1 MKNDNRK
8 LHILPNSIGLLILEL
23 IVLVADI
30 VFLSLLAVLDIL
42 PMAANISVFVII
54 ILLTALIFKLLN
66 SRKEGTKQRKT
77 GAVISVLLI
86 LLLGVGC
93 FYLFTTYEVFHN
105 MSDED
110 KQYESFYV
118 VALKHGDYKKLSD
131 IEGKTV
137 FTYESPSSSYKEAQ
151 ETLKKET
158 GVSYKEVGGF
168 MKLQTTLIDGK
179 KNEHDR
185 IIFLSS
191 SNYDMICEYTK
202 GFEENTRIIHQV
214 TVDIQNKDLAKR
226 VGITEEPFNV
236 YISGIDTYGGIG
248 KVSRSDVNM
257 IMTVNPQNKQIL
269 LTSIP
274 RDTYV
279 KLHSYG
285 QLDKLT
291 HSGIYGI
298 DETVSTVE
306 DWLNLDINYYIR
318 VNFTSLQ
325 DIVDAIGGIDVTSPH
340 AFKSS
345 VSEYSYTEGVNHL
358 DGEAALFFAR
368 ERKSFSDGDQER
380 IKNQQRVLSAILE
393 KVTGS
398 SVILTKYTQLLNAVG
413 DEIQTN
419 LAQKDISSLVR
430 TQLSDLGDWNIESIS
445 ITGKGTYDSTYSMG
459 SRQLYVVVPD
469 DASVE
474 AAQEKIEANMGS
486 K

>member
-1 MKNDNRK
+1 MQNDNRK

-23 IVLVADI
+23 IVLIADI
-30 VFLSLLAVLDIL
+30 VFLTLVAVLDIL
-42 PMAANISVFVII
+42 PMAANIAIFAIVII
-54 ILLTALIFKLLN
+54 LTALIFKLLN

-77 GAVISVLLI
+77 GAVLSVLLI
-86 LLLGVGC
+86 LLLGIGC
-93 FYLFTTYEVFHN
+93 FYLFTTYAVFHN

-131 IEGKTV
+131 IKGQTV
-137 FTYESPSSSYKEAQ
+137 FTYESNSSVYKEAQ
-151 ETLKKET
+151 ETLKKEAD
-158 GVSYKEVGGF
+158 VNYKEVGGY

-179 KNEHDR
+179 DKEHDR

-191 SNYDMICEYTK
+191 SNYDMICEYAK
-202 GFEENTRIIHQV
+202 EFEDNTRIIHQV
-214 TVDIQNKDLAKR
+214 KIDIQNKDLAKR
-226 VGITEEPFNV
+226 VGITKEPFNV

-257 IMTVNPQNKQIL
+257 IMTVNPQKKQIL

-279 KLHSYG
+279 ALHSYG

-306 DWLNLDINYYIR
+306 DWLDLDINYYIR

-325 DIVDAIGGIDVTSPH
+325 DIVDAIGGIDVTSPR

-345 VSEYSYTEGVNHL
+345 VSEYSYKEGENHL

-419 LAQKDISSLVR
+419 LNQKDISSLVR
-430 TQLSDLGDWNIESIS
+430 MQLSDLGGWSIESIS
-445 ITGKGTYDSTYSMG
+445 ITGRGTYDSTYSMG
-459 SRQLYVVVPD
+459 SRQLYVVIPD
-469 DASVE
+469 DASVKE
-474 AAQEKIEANMGS
+474 AQERIEAILE

>member
-1 MKNDNRK
+1 MQSNNRK
-8 LHILPNSIGLLILEL
+8 IHILPNSIGLLILEV
-23 IVLVADI
+23 IVLIADI
-30 VFLSLLAVLDIL
+30 VFLSLLAVLDLL
-42 PMAANISVFVII
+42 PMAVNIAIFVIL
-54 ILLTALIFKLLN
+54 ILLTVLAFKLLN
-66 SRKEGTKQRKT
+66 SRKKDTNQRKA
-77 GAVISVLLI
+77 GAVLSVLLI
-86 LLLGVGC
+86 LFLGIGC
-93 FYLFTTYEVFHN
+93 FYLFTTYTVFHN

-110 KQYESFYV
+110 KQYESYYV

-137 FTYESPSSSYKEAQ
+137 FTYESNSSAYKDAQ
-151 ETLKKET
+151 EILKKEADVT
-158 GVSYKEVGGF
+158 YEEVSGY

-179 KNEHDR
+179 NNEHDR

-191 SNYDMICEYTK
+191 SNYDMICEYAK
-202 GFEENTRIIHQV
+202 EFEDHTRIIHQI

-226 VGITEEPFNV
+226 VGITKEPFNV

-257 IMTVNPQNKQIL
+257 IMSVNPQTKEIL

-274 RDTYV
+274 RDAYV
-279 KLHSYG
+279 TLHSYG
-285 QLDKLT
+285 KLDKLT

-306 DWLNLDINYYIR
+306 DWLDLDINYYIR

-325 DIVDAIGGIDVTSPH
+325 DIVDAIGGIDVTSPQ

-345 VSEYSYTEGVNHL
+345 VSEYSYTEGINHL
-358 DGEAALFFAR
+358 GGEAALFFAR

-419 LAQKDISSLVR
+419 LTQKDISALVR
-430 TQLSDLGDWNIESIS
+430 MQLSDLGNWTIDTIS
-445 ITGKGTYDSTYSMG
+445 ITGKGTYDATYSMG
-459 SRQLYVVVPD
+459 SRKLYVLVPD

-474 AAQEKIEANMGS
+474 EAQGRIEEIL
-486 K
+486 KD